1 MTSHWKVLN
10 KCKLAHGFKECFSTV
25 NSELFSTFQGA
36 FATCAFAPSSNFV
49 RVDVGLTG
57 PKCYLVRSQNL
68 DGFGERFLR
77 LLVCPVVHTA
87 SKSPLDAVITSL
99 KVREE
104 RHTIRA
110 SFLVLCENAANLL
123 RVVSCY
129 RSEAK
134 DNLRDMPEQIGRIL
148 VQLALMVWRVCLH
161 LGVRPRGHSL
171 SCLYAPLD

>member
-1 MTSHWKVLN
+1 MTSHGKVLN

-25 NSELFSTFQGA
+25 NSEQFSTFQGVRA
-36 FATCAFAPSSNFV
+36 MCAYVPFRNFV

-57 PKCYLVRSQNL
+57 PKCYFMRSQNL

-77 LLVCPVVHTA
+77 LLVCSVVQTA

-110 SFLVLCENAANLL
+110 SILALCEMAAYLL

-134 DNLRDMPEQIGRIL
+134 DNLRDMPEQIGCL
-148 VQLALMVWRVCLH
+148 LAKLALMVWRVRLR